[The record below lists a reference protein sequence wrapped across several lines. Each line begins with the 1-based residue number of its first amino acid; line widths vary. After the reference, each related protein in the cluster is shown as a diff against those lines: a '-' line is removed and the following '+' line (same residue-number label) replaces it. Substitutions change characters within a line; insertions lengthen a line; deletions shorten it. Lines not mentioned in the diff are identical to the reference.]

1 MNNYRLG
8 LLRKMNILL
17 RFICFFFLF
26 LTVSSCFT
34 IRKVS
39 FTPPSGWQELTSES
53 DLSLSTDVGVS
64 MSADMAYRKK
74 GVGTVY
80 ILRYRGRKSIE
91 KLREKVLKRVVNFEK
106 LPVGRT
112 FMRKNA
118 FSKEKPV
125 KEEVRNINGNEM
137 LYIVRELDLMLSK
150 PPYNEKKVIEHY
162 LLFSDSVNN
171 VEMISRNESMK
182 NNPQKYE
189 KEIFQLYNTFEIEPP
204 NSKNMNK
211 KTLGI
216 F

>member
-1 MNNYRLG
+1 
-8 LLRKMNILL
+8 
-17 RFICFFFLF
+17 
-26 LTVSSCFT
+26 
-34 IRKVS
+34 
-39 FTPPSGWQELTSES
+39 
-53 DLSLSTDVGVS
+53 